1 MIFLLVFSFQWV
13 SWGEEK
19 IGNSSNLY
27 RLLPTEES
35 LEEIT
40 DRPIWKYFHKETGFD
55 PDSGILESGKF
66 LLKDIGRVYEP
77 IHYTFK
83 VPVVLIEIKE
93 FENEAFLLDYWNGS
107 DDSNFENMSEKARF
121 SGMINE
127 NSKCFFEYSHNGA
140 ITTCYYDKFFIQSTL
155 SDLYQEHFDYEHQ
168 NFELSENEI
177 TTRIMTEIIDN
188 IDKDTDQRSEVY
200 KILQKIVHEKENTVK
215 KTIDVEKE
223 NRYGVENYSCVQ
235 DEFGL
240 ITISGQYN
248 NNEFQKDQ
256 VILKITFF
264 DRQKE
269 PIGENIVSLTDVNEF
284 EIKRFVGHTNWNES
298 FFCCS
303 LNVE

>member
-1 MIFLLVFSFQWV
+1 MFSFQWF

-19 IGNSSNLY
+19 IGISSKLD
-27 RLLPTEES
+27 RLLPTEER

-40 DRPIWKYFHKETGFD
+40 DRPVWKYFHKENGFD
-55 PDSGILESGKF
+55 KDPNILESGQF
-66 LLKDIGRVYEP
+66 LLTDIGRVYEP
-77 IHYTFK
+77 IHYKFQI
-83 VPVVLIEIKE
+83 PILLIEIKK
-93 FENEAFLLDYWNGS
+93 FENDAFLLDYWNGS
-107 DDSNFENMSEKARF
+107 DDNSFENMYEKARF
-121 SGMINE
+121 SGIIDK
-127 NSKCFFEYSHNGA
+127 NSKCFFEHSNNGA
-140 ITTCYYDKFFIQSTL
+140 TTVCRYGEFIIQSTL
-155 SDLYQEHFDYEHQ
+155 SDLYQEHFDYEHE

-188 IDKDTDQRSEVY
+188 IDNDTDQRLEIY

-223 NRYGVENYSCVQ
+223 NRYGVENYSCFQ

-248 NNEFQKDQ
+248 NDELQKDK

-269 PIGENIVSLTDVNEF
+269 PIGENIVSLTDVKKF
-284 EIKRFVGHTNWNES
+284 EIKRFMGNTNWDES
-298 FFCCS
+298 FFSCS
-303 LNVE
+303 INIE